1 MSKLFA
7 TPVIDVWLLSRKS
20 PVSAHTVI
28 DKNKVFKLKQ
38 NAGNSKK
45 IDSNENLLFFVWQML
60 FVNCHII
67 AY

>member
-28 DKNKVFKLKQ
+28 DFKIEKKNIVNKLRCKKD
-38 NAGNSKK
+38 NSKK
-45 IDSNENLLFFVWQML
+45 IVRFKCQLRINV
-60 FVNCHII
+60 
-67 AY
+67 Y